1 MVLVACGG
9 KDYVDD
15 VCSTPGHLLACA
27 AGAHRR
33 CVTSQDRQALY
44 PGLLRMVSAPCIL
57 IIQIQSISDID
68 PLLLTT
74 TTVLYEEN
82 NLQTG
87 IALEKTLTPPMKQW
101 KKDSKESKTVPQ
113 TIHDHDLRNPLLSI
127 FESSM
132 HGYPVCE
139 AR

>member
-1 MVLVACGG
+1 MWMTFAQHQAICSPARLGRTDAVSPRKIAKLYTLAYG
-9 KDYVDD
+9 
-15 VCSTPGHLLACA
+15 VC
-27 AGAHRR
+27 
-33 CVTSQDRQALY
+33 
-44 PGLLRMVSAPCIL
+44 PCIL

-87 IALEKTLTPPMKQW
+87 IALEKTST
-101 KKDSKESKTVPQ
+101 SITKTVPQ
-113 TIHDHDLRNPLLSI
+113 TLHGHDLRNPLLSF

-132 HGYPVCE
+132 CGGPVCE

>member
-1 MVLVACGG
+1 MWMTFAQHQAICSPARLGRTDAVSPRKIAKLYTLAYG
-9 KDYVDD
+9 
-15 VCSTPGHLLACA
+15 VC
-27 AGAHRR
+27 
-33 CVTSQDRQALY
+33 
-44 PGLLRMVSAPCIL
+44 PCIP